1 MEVNA
6 NLQLSVLDLILQAG
20 PVVKLVMLVLLAASI
35 GCIMIILLKRKLLGS
50 AERQNEEFLTG
61 FWGGW
66 SLDESFLKAE
76 DFPLSP
82 VAKSFQSTVR
92 ELRRIGDRVENEKKD
107 LRSSIVRRALRK
119 SNASELAALEY
130 SISWLASTASAAPF
144 IGLFG
149 TVWGIMNSFQS
160 IGATG
165 NANLAAVAP
174 GISEAL
180 IATAIGLA
188 AAIPAAIAYNY
199 LVGRIRGQALE
210 LESFS
215 QDLLNLLER
224 EGII

>member
-1 MEVNA
+1 METNA
-6 NLQLSVLDLILQAG
+6 TLQLSLFDLVLQAG
-20 PVVKLVMLVLLAASI
+20 PVVKSVMIILVLASV
-35 GCIMIILLKRKLLGS
+35 GCLLIILLKRRLLGQ
-50 AERQNEEFLTG
+50 AERQNEEFLIG

-76 DFPLSP
+76 EFPLSP
-82 VAKSFQSTVR
+82 VAKSFHSTVR
-92 ELRRIGDRVENEKKD
+92 ELRRVGERVESEKAD
-107 LRSSIVRRALRK
+107 LRSSIVRRSLRK
-119 SNASELAALEY
+119 SNAGELAALEY
-130 SISWLASTASAAPF
+130 SLSWLASTASAAPF

-199 LVGRIRGQALE
+199 LIGRIRSQALE

-215 QDLLNLLER
+215 QDLLNLFER